1 MDKETVER
9 HVRLI
14 GHLRTLFATW
24 FFAGMPLSMVLSG
37 LSFVA
42 GVPSPPLLF
51 FLSSMIYLSGSL
63 LGGLWSGE
71 NLRRQRLSRSDRVGA
86 LFVLVASV
94 WFLCLGIIF
103 AVVGFRRL

>member
-1 MDKETVER
+1 MSSTVKILLQ
-9 HVRLI
+9 V
-14 GHLRTLFATW
+14 W
-24 FFAGMPLSMVLSG
+24 FFVGMPLSMALSG

-42 GVPSPPLLF
+42 GIPSPPLLF

-71 NLRRQRLSRSDRVGA
+71 NLRRQGLSRSDRVGT

-94 WFLCLGIIF
+94 GFLCLGIIF